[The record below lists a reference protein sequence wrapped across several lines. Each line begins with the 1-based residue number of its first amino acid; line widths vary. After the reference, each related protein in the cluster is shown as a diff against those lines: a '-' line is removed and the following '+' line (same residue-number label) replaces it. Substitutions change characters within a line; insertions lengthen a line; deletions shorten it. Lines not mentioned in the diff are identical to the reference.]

1 MNRSDIR
8 VKALALFR
16 RGDEIL
22 VHEVLEKDV
31 TQRLLGYRLL
41 GGHVE
46 FGERAEET
54 LKREIKEELGTEI
67 RNVRFKGVSE
77 NIFVWAGKPSHEVIF
92 VFEAEFIDQ
101 DFYKRDTMQATKDD
115 GSKFNVLWLDPHK
128 PRESLGLFPDGL
140 LDMLK
145 RLDFPASLV

>member
-16 RGDEIL
+16 RGNEIL
-22 VHEVLEKDV
+22 VHEVLEKNPSEH
-31 TQRLLGYRLL
+31 LIGYRLL

-54 LKREIKEELGTEI
+54 LKREIKEELDADI
-67 RNVRFKGVSE
+67 RNVRFAGISE
-77 NIFVWAGKPSHEVIF
+77 NIFTWSGKPGHEVIF
-92 VFEAEFIDQ
+92 VYEAEFIDQ
-101 DFYKRDTMQATKDD
+101 EFYKRDMMQAAADD

-128 PRESLGLFPDGL
+128 PREGLGLFPDGL
-140 LDMLK
+140 MDMLN
-145 RLDFPASLV
+145 